1 LRVDN
6 LLVSPW
12 YGLGPRWLEVAAISW
27 VKSVILMMIQGG
39 PTHIDTFDPKPEAP
53 AEVRGKF
60 KPMTTDLPGIE
71 ITEDMP
77 RPAQIMDKLTFIRSV
92 IHSNPG
98 HRQR

>member
-1 LRVDN
+1 
-6 LLVSPW
+6 
-12 YGLGPRWLEVAAISW
+12 